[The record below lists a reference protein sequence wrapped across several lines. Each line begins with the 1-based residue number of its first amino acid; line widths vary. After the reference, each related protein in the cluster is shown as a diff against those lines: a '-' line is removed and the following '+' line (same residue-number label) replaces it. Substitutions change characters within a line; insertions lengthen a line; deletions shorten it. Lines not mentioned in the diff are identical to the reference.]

1 MINSESEVGTL
12 AAKIQDNKILNN
24 KNVVKVITE
33 GKLEKNNFPAASNF
47 TRENLLAINKNIYH
61 HIGIYSYKVNTLEKF
76 VRLDQ
81 TDREKK
87 NKLEQLRALDN
98 KIKINVALAK
108 SSPIG
113 VDTEEDYLAIKKIME
128 YKL

>member
-1 MINSESEVGTL
+1 MINSDSEIGTL
-12 AAKIQDNKILNN
+12 AAIIQHDKMLND

-33 GKLEKNNFPAASNF
+33 SKLEENKFPIALNFI
-47 TRENLLAINKNIYH
+47 RENSPINIKNIYH

-98 KIKINVALAK
+98 NLKINVSLAK

-128 YKL
+128 YKI